1 MAASVAIAAVASV
14 APAAAVAA
22 AAIDILPL
30 PRPPVDIARGVHVDE
45 MRGEDLQE
53 AAARRR
59 KVDVDDDRR
68 GTMLDDDD
76 NADAEGADVEAA
88 LCRDDSEDDGTKRI
102 RCLPSAVERMQRGGE
117 GRAGRWGEKFFCPKS
132 VFFLTADADVENFSL
147 KQILALKTKETE
159 RKRAGSALRCIPV
172 RFAQQLS

>member
-1 MAASVAIAAVASV
+1 
-14 APAAAVAA
+14 
-22 AAIDILPL
+22 
-30 PRPPVDIARGVHVDE
+30 
-45 MRGEDLQE
+45 
-53 AAARRR
+53 
-59 KVDVDDDRR
+59 
-68 GTMLDDDD
+68 MLDKQ
-76 NADAEGADVEAA
+76 AADVEAPPAAAAPA
-88 LCRDDSEDDGTKRI
+88 LWNDDDDGDNDMQRI

-147 KQILALKTKETE
+147 KQFLALKTKETE